1 MFCLCSLGSS
11 VIIAY
16 SFPSIVR
23 CWELRRLTRRSD
35 MTWVSASNSVDSQ
48 HFYTQVL
55 TTLGA
60 NINND
65 KEKIV

>member
-1 MFCLCSLGSS
+1 
-11 VIIAY
+11 
-16 SFPSIVR
+16 
-23 CWELRRLTRRSD
+23 